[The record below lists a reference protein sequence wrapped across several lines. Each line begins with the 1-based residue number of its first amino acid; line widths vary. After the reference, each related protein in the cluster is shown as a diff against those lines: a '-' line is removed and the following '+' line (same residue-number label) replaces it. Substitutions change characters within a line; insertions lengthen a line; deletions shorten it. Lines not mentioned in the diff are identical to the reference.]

1 MDNTITSNDLIDC
14 DECFKIAAGPGA
26 GKTHWLCNHIKNV
39 ISNSKRLGIKR
50 KIACITYTNVG
61 ANTIRSR
68 VCRSSDRLEVATI
81 HSFLYTHIVKPYI
94 HFIAKD
100 FGLNH
105 SKLKLT
111 GDDFFIGNQLA
122 QAVKERTG
130 YVYVSNK
137 RITEAISQA
146 RWQFKED
153 SIDFKPK
160 FPIKANDKYYLPNY
174 IYNTYK
180 YILWEKGVIT
190 YDDIMYFSYQL
201 LTKIPNIKFL
211 IKSAYPYFFVDEF
224 QDSTPI
230 QIAIFKILGNSG
242 IIIGVIGDRCQS
254 IYDFI
259 GASIQQFDNFHLE
272 GMNRYVIKGNRRSS
286 NQIIDLLNCVR
297 KDLTQDKILNIDDTI
312 PMLLVGD
319 KFDCYNYCKK
329 KLLNNSDIHTLSYP
343 NHIANSF
350 KAQKEDTP
358 SENLLKSDFDSN
370 LIRKIIIKSLIQG
383 IEFTRDGNYGE
394 AYHCLKLIEEDS
406 KKNSYMLKKLI
417 EAYPLYSNDNLIS
430 FLRFVKTEL
439 NIQIASPNKNNLK
452 FYKEHYYWDLAC
464 YVSISDN
471 TVNNK
476 TVHKAKGDEFENVLL
491 VLEKEEDISFLLKP
505 DLEHKNHHRVFY
517 VGISRAEKKLFI
529 SVPNITEQQE
539 MDLSKL
545 PIIIKKV
552 TSKDLLEDIND

>member
-286 NQIIDLLNCVR
+286 NQIIDL
-297 KDLTQDKILNIDDTI
+297 
-312 PMLLVGD
+312 
-319 KFDCYNYCKK
+319 
-329 KLLNNSDIHTLSYP
+329 
-343 NHIANSF
+343 
-350 KAQKEDTP
+350 
-358 SENLLKSDFDSN
+358 
-370 LIRKIIIKSLIQG
+370 
-383 IEFTRDGNYGE
+383 
-394 AYHCLKLIEEDS
+394 
-406 KKNSYMLKKLI
+406 
-417 EAYPLYSNDNLIS
+417 
-430 FLRFVKTEL
+430 
-439 NIQIASPNKNNLK
+439 
-452 FYKEHYYWDLAC
+452 
-464 YVSISDN
+464 
-471 TVNNK
+471 
-476 TVHKAKGDEFENVLL
+476 
-491 VLEKEEDISFLLKP
+491 
-505 DLEHKNHHRVFY
+505 
-517 VGISRAEKKLFI
+517 
-529 SVPNITEQQE
+529 
-539 MDLSKL
+539 
-545 PIIIKKV
+545 
-552 TSKDLLEDIND
+552 